1 MTMGAAAIRRGLAY
15 GLCLLVYL
23 YLVSPVIVV
32 AAASFDTTSIYAA
45 NFPPKALGLRWY
57 FEIPPKYLHALA
69 ISAAAASI
77 ASVVAGILGTL
88 AALAIVRG
96 KLPGAEFLK
105 AFFRA
110 PLQIPFVV
118 TGVVFLQFY
127 YGYQALTGL
136 QLAATL
142 PGLILAYVFVGTPY
156 TVNTVGAVLERLSPR
171 LDEAAA
177 ILGANR
183 WTTFWRVTFPLIRP
197 GLIAGMLYAFVVA
210 FGDVPL
216 SIFLSSSEYS
226 TLPVEIFQTLQ
237 FDFRPTVLSIST
249 IIALMSVVSLWLI
262 QRLVG
267 LDLVVKR

>member
-1 MTMGAAAIRRGLAY
+1 MVAALRRWSAY
-15 GLCLLVYL
+15 GLCFLVYL
-23 YLVSPVIVV
+23 YLVFPVIVV
-32 AAASFDTTSIYAA
+32 GAASLDTTSIYAA
-45 NFPPKALGLRWY
+45 NFPPTTIGLRWY
-57 FEIPPKYLHALA
+57 FEIPQKYLHALA

-77 ASVVAGILGTL
+77 ASVVSGILGTL

-96 KLPGAEFLK
+96 KLPGTEFMK

-127 YGYQALTGL
+127 YGYQALTGF
-136 QLAATL
+136 QLAATM
-142 PGLILAYVFVGTPY
+142 PGLILAYIFVGTPY

-183 WTTFWRVTFPLIRP
+183 WSAFWSVTFPLIRP
-197 GLIAGMLYAFVVA
+197 GLIAGMLYAFVIA

-216 SIFLSSSEYS
+216 SISIFLSSPQYS

>member
-1 MTMGAAAIRRGLAY
+1 MRAASIRRWLAY
-15 GLCLLVYL
+15 GICLAVYL

-32 AAASFDTTSIYAA
+32 AAASLDVTAVYAA
-45 NFPPKALGLRWY
+45 NFPPKSIGLRWY
-57 FEIPPKYLHALA
+57 AEIPQKYLHALLTSA
-69 ISAAAASI
+69 TAAAI
-77 ASVVAGILGTL
+77 AALVSGILGTL
-88 AALAIVRG
+88 AALGIVRG
-96 KLPGAEFLK
+96 KLPGAEILR

-127 YGYQALTGL
+127 YGFQALTRIE
-136 QLAATL
+136 LAASL
-142 PGLILAYVFVGTPY
+142 PGLVLAYVFVGTPY
-156 TVNTVGAVLERLSPR
+156 TVNTVGAVLERLNPR

-177 ILGANR
+177 ILGADR
-183 WTTFWRVTFPLIRP
+183 WVTFWRITLPLIRP
-197 GLIAGMLYAFVVA
+197 GLMAGMLYAFVIA

-216 SIFLSSSEYS
+216 SIFLSSPEYS

-249 IIALMSVVSLWLI
+249 LIALMSVVSLWLI
-262 QRLVG
+262 QRMVG

>member
-1 MTMGAAAIRRGLAY
+1 M
-15 GLCLLVYL
+15 
-23 YLVSPVIVV
+23 
-32 AAASFDTTSIYAA
+32 
-45 NFPPKALGLRWY
+45 
-57 FEIPPKYLHALA
+57 
-69 ISAAAASI
+69 
-77 ASVVAGILGTL
+77 
-88 AALAIVRG
+88 
-96 KLPGAEFLK
+96 
-105 AFFRA
+105 
-110 PLQIPFVV
+110 
-118 TGVVFLQFY
+118 
-127 YGYQALTGL
+127 
-136 QLAATL
+136 
-142 PGLILAYVFVGTPY
+142 PGLILAYIFVGTPY

-183 WTTFWRVTFPLIRP
+183 WSAFWSVTFPLIRP
-197 GLIAGMLYAFVVA
+197 GLIAGMLYAFVIA

-216 SIFLSSSEYS
+216 SIFLSSPQYS